1 MKVHV
6 KSFLAKRGIR
16 PPEEDTLEQNRINLS
31 DEGYTVKDPTRN
43 RKEKFAAYGQFA
55 KDKNPHKFFAPP
67 GYEDFAIQ
75 KQQDQADAV
84 QRAQDER
91 DAHELEKKEAAEKKK
106 EKKKRGLFGR
116 KKSSKKEAQMEEEA
130 AAAAAAKAAQPTY
143 DPYAV
148 VSGPPETAVD
158 PYRSR
163 NSASLDMYNNT
174 MRDSAPRATSMDP
187 YSTPSGQRSGSNDPY
202 GSSSSSR
209 AQSADPYS
217 GSQSR
222 DPYGGSQSKD
232 PYGGSQSNDPYGG
245 SQNKDPYGSSQ
256 NSDPYGGSS
265 QTKDSY
271 GSSQNKDPY
280 GSSYNSDPYGSSS
293 NLNSIPS
300 QVQPSSN
307 SRSNGYS
314 NSSNSDPYSSYTSNT
329 TPGYN
334 NNKSPVKAPA
344 NTYNR
349 SAQGAPADPTDDLNY
364 SGASSDAA
372 SAYKEDRSPVRSRNA
387 ARTSSGPMATSTRGA
402 PQQRPSELNSY
413 NTYTVPSPP
422 MPQSSMGGG
431 ASGGSKNPYASL
443 RNDNYSSVSGSKPGN
458 PYGAPDSGMGYGSKR
473 TANPYSAARAP
484 TTQRSMRRP
493 ETAQSMDLNRTATN
507 DLNRTVTT
515 TTDLNATPSIMGGVV
530 GSSAASNAYGGGG
543 LDLNATPSL
552 YGGPSAALTEDLN
565 ADDGQRAQQQMQQL
579 DLNATEDDQRTQYGA
594 DDSFT
599 FENQQMQQQQST
611 GYGDDLNNEIDTDRG
626 YKTFEE
632 IQREEE
638 QRQQQEEDNAVDELK
653 QQIKFTKQSSVASTR
668 NTLKMAQEAE
678 MSGMNTLGL
687 LGHQSEKL
695 NNVERNLDL
704 MNVQNSIADEKVTEL
719 QKLNRSLWAVHV
731 SNPFNSKR
739 RKQERE
745 DKIKNQ
751 KIEEKAI
758 MDQTNQGIIESTN
771 RIENAMNENTH
782 NISDV
787 RDRYERKDILNRA
800 QKYQFENDSDD
811 NEMEV
816 EIDRN
821 LDKIQQVSGRL
832 KKLALAAGSE
842 IDSQQERIKH
852 IEDNTDDLDIKIH
865 VNTTKLSTIK

>member
-75 KQQDQADAV
+75 KQQEEADAV

-116 KKSSKKEAQMEEEA
+116 KKSSKKEKEAEEAA

-148 VSGPPETAVD
+148 TNSAEVVAD
-158 PYRSR
+158 PYRTG
-163 NSASLDMYNNT
+163 NSTNLDVYNNT
-174 MRDSAPRATSMDP
+174 ARESTQRATSMDP
-187 YSTPSGQRSGSNDPY
+187 YSSFNDQRAGSQDPY
-202 GSSSSSR
+202 GSSNR
-209 AQSADPYS
+209 AQSADPYG
-217 GSQSR
+217 GSQSSDPYGSGSSSSQNR
-222 DPYGGSQSKD
+222 DPYGSSQSKDPYGSQSKD
-232 PYGGSQSNDPYGG
+232 PYGSQS
-245 SQNKDPYGSSQ
+245 KDPYGA
-256 NSDPYGGSS
+256 
-265 QTKDSY
+265 
-271 GSSQNKDPY
+271 
-280 GSSYNSDPYGSSS
+280 SYNSDPYGGGASDF
-293 NLNSIPS
+293 NSAPS
-300 QVQPSSN
+300 QAPRGN
-307 SRSNGYS
+307 TSRSNSFNSTS
-314 NSSNSDPYSSYTSNT
+314 NASSDPYAGYTNNT
-329 TPGYN
+329 TANYS
-334 NNKSPVKAPA
+334 NNKSPMKAPA

-349 SAQGAPADPTDDLNY
+349 SAQPTPADPTDDLNY
-364 SGASSDAA
+364 SGASSDRA

-387 ARTSSGPMATSTRGA
+387 PRASAGPMASSTRGA
-402 PQQRPSELNSY
+402 PQQRPTELNNY
-413 NTYTVPSPP
+413 NAYTIPSPP
-422 MPQSSMGGG
+422 MPQASMGGG
-431 ASGGSKNPYASL
+431 GGMAVGGSKNPYASL
-443 RNDNYSSVSGSKPGN
+443 RNDNYNSVGGTKSAN
-458 PYGAPDSGMGYGSKR
+458 PYGAPDAGVGYGSKR

-484 TTQRSMRRP
+484 STQRSMRRP
-493 ETAQSMDLNRTATN
+493 QTNQNMDLNRTATN
-507 DLNRTVTT
+507 DLNRTMTSN

-530 GSSAASNAYGGGG
+530 GASTGASAYGSAG
-543 LDLNATPSL
+543 LDLNDTPSM
-552 YGGPSAALTEDLN
+552 YGGAATTAAADMSDDLN

-579 DLNATEDDQRTQYGA
+579 DLNATDDQRTQYGA

-599 FENQQMQQQQST
+599 FENQMQQQQSQMDPN
-611 GYGDDLNNEIDTDRG
+611 GYNDDLNAEVDTDRG

-704 MNVQNSIADEKVTEL
+704 MNVQNSIADEKVSEL

-745 DKIKNQ
+745 EKIKNK

-771 RIENAMNENTH
+771 RIENAMNDNVR

-800 QKYQFENDSDD
+800 QKYQFENDSEDD
-811 NEMEV
+811 EMEV

-832 KKLALAAGSE
+832 KKLAQAAGAE